1 LNWSLIY
8 PPHPYLVNPDI
19 RAPLGLL
26 YIASVLE
33 DLGEQVSID
42 NFTGTPFYSLC
53 IKEADVYGITCT
65 SIDIRMV
72 EDLAKLIK
80 TKYPNSKVIVGGVG
94 TTIIEMFYGDD
105 IDCFVVGEAELAMA
119 SIRQL
124 ILNNTLPKI
133 IYGGNILNI
142 DSIPFPARH
151 LYSNALPLNIITSRG
166 CYNSC
171 SFCSSPFMYNHKV
184 RFRSIDNIYAELNFL
199 KKTYNTDYFIFED
212 DMVTAKKSRLLELC
226 NRIKDLNIRWRAMIR
241 VKPLDSEMM
250 SAMKD
255 AGCEEVAV
263 GVESFDNNVLK
274 MLNKGTTVKD
284 NVRALKLIEQA
295 GIKCRLLM
303 MIRTPGQTEETL
315 KLNKLFLQTVPYDT
329 IACTVFTPIPLS
341 DIWMNPDKYNIEILD
356 KDTNNYN
363 YSFFDASG
371 IRRIKSIFKIKNR
384 NLEELNSET
393 EEFQRWLVDYTTVNK
408 GVK

>member
-1 LNWSLIY
+1 MKWVLIN

-33 DLGEQVSID
+33 DLGEHVSID
-42 NFTGTPFYSLC
+42 NFTGTPFYTLY

-65 SIDIRMV
+65 SIDIKMV
-72 EDLAKLIK
+72 EKLAKLIK

-94 TTIIEMFYGDD
+94 AYSYKSFCNDD
-105 IDCFVVGEAELAMA
+105 IDCFVIGEAELAMPF
-119 SIRQL
+119 IRRH
-124 ILNNTLPKI
+124 IIDNTLPKI
-133 IYGGNILNI
+133 IYGENIENI
-142 DSIPFPARH
+142 NSIPFPARH
-151 LYSNALPLNIITSRG
+151 LYNNTLPLNIITSRG
-166 CYNSC
+166 CYHNC

-184 RFRSIDNIYAELNFL
+184 RFRSIENIYVELKTL
-199 KKTYNTDYFIFED
+199 KKIYNTDYFIFED